1 MKEMFIETVKI
12 ENSVVLQAGRHTERM
27 RDCGMLSQYFD
38 FQSLQIPAEFAKG
51 VVKCSILYSDKIES
65 VNYSIYSP
73 RPIRRLKLVEC
84 DSIDY
89 SRKYADRRALEALR
103 EKREE
108 CDDVLIVKNG
118 LITDTSY
125 SNIVFFDGREYFTPD
140 SFLLNGCKR
149 RELLESGRIKQRRIT
164 AAQMQEFLCA
174 YMINAMLDMED
185 NPFPIE
191 IIR

>member
-1 MKEMFIETVKI
+1 MFIETVKI
-12 ENSVVLQAGRHTERM
+12 VDSVVLQAGRHTERM

-38 FQSLQIPAEFAKG
+38 FQSLKIPAEFAKG

-65 VNYSIYSP
+65 VNYFLYSH

-164 AAQMQEFLCA
+164 AVQTQDFLCA